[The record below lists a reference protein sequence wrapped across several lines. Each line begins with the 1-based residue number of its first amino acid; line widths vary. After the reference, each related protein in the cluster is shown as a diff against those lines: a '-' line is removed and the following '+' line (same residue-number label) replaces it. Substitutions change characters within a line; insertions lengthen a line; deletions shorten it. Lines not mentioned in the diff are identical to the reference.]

1 MNRKEYNTCVDL
13 FSDSVY
19 RFVLKACRNRQLAE
33 DVVQDSFLV
42 LWEHVRELQYVKA
55 KAFLFTT
62 AYRKMIDA
70 FRREKK
76 NVDIESTS
84 YSQLMANNENIDL
97 EDILEYALSR
107 LPAIQQ
113 TVILLRDYEDYSY
126 HEIAEITGLNESQVK
141 VYIFR
146 GRSSMKQFIGKPDLV
161 V

>member
-84 YSQLMANNENIDL
+84 CSQLMANNENIDL